1 MQLAGN
7 LVEGRLDMDDPGN
20 RNDTVTRDGRT
31 YHVISLGPIIPYL
44 ALVPFP
50 ALEGAA
56 RTLVSSA
63 VGIAAAGLA
72 FPLARR
78 YGPGGA
84 ATYWLASLGA
94 LGTLL
99 LPLAVARS
107 YYYLA
112 HLEAMLLTFAALIE
126 WRGRRRPWLVGTG
139 LGLAALAR
147 PTVILATIPFGLAY
161 LFERRDRLRNVFAYS
176 APVAAAVGVMGLYNL
191 GRFGSPIETGY
202 AHAHLTS
209 TILAD
214 RREMGLFSV
223 AHAEDNLRRLLT
235 RGFEIRR
242 EWPNLVPDPFGHS
255 IFVTTPAVLLAL
267 GAGLRDRATWP
278 LWSAAVLVFVP
289 LVLYYGGG
297 GYATYGYRYFL
308 DVMPFLLALVAL
320 AARRHFGWLEKGLI
334 ALSIA
339 FCVYGVIW
347 LAQ

>member
-7 LVEGRLDMDDPGN
+7 LVEGRLDLDDPGN
-20 RNDTVTRDGRT
+20 GNDTVTRDGRA

-44 ALVPFP
+44 PLVPFP

-56 RTLVSSA
+56 RTLVSAS

-78 YGPGGA
+78 YGPGGP
-84 ATYWLASLGA
+84 ATYWLATLGA
-94 LGTLL
+94 VGTLL

-126 WRGRRRPWLVGTG
+126 WRGRRRPWLVGAG

-147 PTVILATIPFGLAY
+147 PTVILATIPFGIAL
-161 LFERRDRLRNVFAYS
+161 LVERRDRIRNVLAYA
-176 APVAAAVGVMGLYNL
+176 APIGAVVAVMGLYNL
-191 GRFGSPIETGY
+191 GRFGSPFETGY

-209 TILAD
+209 TILAE
-214 RREMGLFSV
+214 RRAMGLFSL
-223 AHAEDNLRRLLT
+223 AHVRDNLERLLF
-235 RGFEIRR
+235 RGFDLRP
-242 EWPNLVPDPFGHS
+242 EWPNLVPDVFGHS
-255 IFVTTPAVLLAL
+255 VFVTTPALAL
-267 GAGLRDRATWP
+267 AAGAGLRDRTTWP
-278 LWSAAVLVFVP
+278 LWAAAVLVFVP
-289 LVLYYGGG
+289 LALYYGGG

-308 DVMPFLLALVAL
+308 DVTPFLLALVAL
-320 AARRHFGWLEKGLI
+320 AARRHFGVLEKALI
-334 ALSIA
+334 ALSVG